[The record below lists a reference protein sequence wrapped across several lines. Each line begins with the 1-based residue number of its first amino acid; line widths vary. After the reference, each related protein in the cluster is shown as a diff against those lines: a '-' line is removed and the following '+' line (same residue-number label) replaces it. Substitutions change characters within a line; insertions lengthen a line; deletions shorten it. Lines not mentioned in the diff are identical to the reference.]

1 MRSEL
6 VFSAVDRIKNRYL
19 LCHIVRLRAR
29 GPNMKTGDLIAT
41 INDVLTG
48 CAENDVVHVKPVP
61 AVKHTEAIVFTGD
74 V

>member
-1 MRSEL
+1 MK
-6 VFSAVDRIKNRYL
+6 RIQNRYL

-41 INDVLTG
+41 INEVLVG
-48 CAENDVVHVKPVP
+48 CAEHDVVHVKPLP
-61 AVKHTEAIVFTGD
+61 PVKHIEAIVFTGD